1 MAVKKLLAVQPQ
13 PSESSEQSEN
23 KRLLLALSGIIM
35 SILLAALDQTIV
47 NPALPRIVEELQGF
61 SLFAWVSTAYLL
73 TSTATIPIAGKLG
86 DMFGRRT
93 LLLLAV
99 FVFVAGSALSGAAPS
114 MIWLVLFRAFQ
125 GIGAGMLYSNAFA
138 MVAELFPDSAKRA
151 RWQGLIAAVFGLS
164 SVVGPALG
172 GFITDNL
179 DWRWVF
185 YVNVP
190 VGAAATLALVFNLPK
205 STPKG
210 RRKVDL
216 LGAFLMI
223 GAVVSLLLAL
233 TWGGHVAPRGYAW
246 DSPQILG
253 LLGAAFGLLLVFIYV
268 EKRVAEPILPLSLFA
283 NKAVRTMALV
293 SFASSATMLGT
304 TLFIPL
310 FIQVVKGQSAASS
323 GAITTPMALA
333 MVAANILTGQFIGRV
348 GYLKLPFISGSVTLL
363 IGMSLLLTINGDSPL
378 WAMTIFMMIIGF
390 GLGQVMPS
398 MNIVVQES
406 VSRREIGVGIAAIQ
420 FFRSIGSTMGVAVI
434 GTIVTNSYGS
444 AIAAAG
450 APSNLLETIAEPQN
464 LLNKGVA
471 ATLPDTLVETVHAS
485 LTAAIHNGLLVTS
498 GIALVVLAGA
508 LLVPSIRVKSGL
520 KKSQPTETPVAMKK
534 ELAA

>member
-1 MAVKKLLAVQPQ
+1 LKLAIKELLAEKPR
-13 PSESSEQSEN
+13 PSEN
-23 KRLLLALSGIIM
+23 KSLILALSGIIM

-86 DMFGRRT
+86 DMFGRKT
-93 LLLLAV
+93 LLLIAV

-114 MIWLVLFRAFQ
+114 MLWLVIFRGFQ

-179 DWRWVF
+179 EWRWVF

-190 VGAAATLALVFNLPK
+190 VGALAVLALIFNLPK
-205 STPKG
+205 SVPKG
-210 RRKVDL
+210 RRKVDW
-216 LGAFLMI
+216 LGSFFMI

-233 TWGGHVAPRGYAW
+233 TWGGHAEPRGYAW

-253 LLGAAFGLLLVFIYV
+253 LLGTALAALLVFIFV
-268 EKRVAEPILPLSLFA
+268 ETRVTEPILPLKLFA
-283 NKAVRTMALV
+283 NKGVRTMALV
-293 SFASSATMLGT
+293 SFTSSATLLGT

-323 GAITTPMALA
+323 GAITTPLALA

-348 GYLKLPFISGSVTLL
+348 GYLKLPFISGSLTVLV
-363 IGMSLLLTINGDSPL
+363 GMSLLLTMNSDSPL
-378 WAMTIFMMIIGF
+378 WAVTIFMMIVGF

-406 VSRREIGVGIAAIQ
+406 VSRREIGVGIATVQ

-434 GTIVTNSYGS
+434 GTIVTNSYSS

-450 APSNLLETIAEPQN
+450 VPTKLLETIAEPQN

-471 ATLPDTLVETVHAS
+471 GSLPESLVDTVRTS
-485 LTAAIHNGLLVTS
+485 LTAAIHNGLLVTT
-498 GIALVVLAGA
+498 GVALVVLLGA
-508 LLVPSIRVKSGL
+508 LLVPAIRVKSGL
-520 KKSQPTETPVAMKK
+520 KKQKPAETPVAVKE